1 MAHPN
6 WQELLLGSPYNFLSY
21 NDFLGLDEIQ
31 KLPAPPFPNIQKNL
45 QKFFLSSPDS
55 CIGLADI
62 ESPERFARGE
72 RFTETVCRMVGVED
86 LSKIRPFVPILK
98 SDWSLAEAFLTQN
111 SLSPNSYILLALEAS
126 SVEREWG
133 FENFLFV
140 AEKIFEC
147 FGLKSVLVHERELPE
162 GLSSS
167 SIISSRGLPLR
178 VICGLIAMS
187 KYFIGNDS
195 GPSHIAAAFD
205 IPVLSIYL
213 EPEKIPFEIRPLS
226 PLATQILLFDSP
238 EKNDIETVLY
248 SAIALINSNRFRQK
262 PKCFACGRPMRHI
275 LKANKK
281 NILWKCFCGAL
292 WKSEVDE
299 KNIKVDLTPEDD
311 EVTLDRNCISLP
323 SCRSEIT
330 LFKKIIGYYC
340 ANKLPINVIS
350 KNSFT
355 LADSTSFL
363 DQNEKDIVWTVD
375 SILYFFKKQGYVLS
389 NLDCLKKDG
398 FLSFSFSIQEQNKWI
413 VIPWGRKSLQVF
425 GSSLY
430 FKYFAWGSWASSK
443 KLIDLMKSDWEPE
456 QWKDS
461 FWVGLSIFLYTPN
474 IKSFLRWQKLFLKLL
489 FNFKIKRIFYK
500 SMR

>member
-1 MAHPN
+1 VAHPN
-6 WQELLLGSPYNFLSY
+6 WQELLLGSPYHFLSY

-133 FENFLFV
+133 VENFLFV

-205 IPVLSIYL
+205 MPVLSIYL

-238 EKNDIETVLY
+238 EKNNTETVLY
-248 SAIALINSNRFRQK
+248 SAMALMKDRTLPQN
-262 PKCFACGRPMRHI
+262 PECFACEKPMRHI
-275 LKANKK
+275 LMANKK
-281 NILWKCFCGAL
+281 NIYWKCFCGAL
-292 WKSEVDE
+292 WKSQFNQ
-299 KNIKVDLTPEDD
+299 KNGRVDLKLGEDD
-311 EVTLDRNCISLP
+311 IALDQDFLSLP
-323 SCRSEIT
+323 SFHSQIS
-330 LFKKIIGYYC
+330 LFKKTIGYYF
-340 ANKLPINVIS
+340 ANKLPIKVIS
-350 KNSFT
+350 QNSFGVN
-355 LADSTSFL
+355 DSTSLL
-363 DQNEKDIVWTVD
+363 DQDEKDILWSVD
-375 SILYFFKKQGYVLS
+375 SIIYFFQNQGYFLEKAV
-389 NLDCLKKDG
+389 CKKKETKLIFF
-398 FLSFSFSIQEQNKWI
+398 FLNQETKSWI
-413 VIPWGRKSLQVF
+413 VLPWGEKCLRVF
-425 GSSLY
+425 GSGLY
-430 FKYFAWGSWASSK
+430 TKYFAWNSWASSK
-443 KLIDLMKSDWEPE
+443 KLIDLMKSDLEAE

-474 IKSFLRWQKLFLKLL
+474 LKNFFRWQKLYLKLL
-489 FNFKIKRIFYK
+489 IRIKLK
-500 SMR
+500 